1 MSIMIISD
9 EVKSEHRCYNTKDIK
24 RNYSLINLWNE
35 MMKVFNILPNK
46 EKDVDDELKSLK
58 KGIRIFWKEKEL
70 NVKRWVL
77 NGDIDGYLEKI
88 EIPKN
93 ISSKELAE
101 VWFEANEYK
110 ECRPS
115 MYDCT
120 GQSFTNWYKIV
131 KLHDMLYAYHS
142 VGFDV

>member
-1 MSIMIISD
+1 MSIMIISND
-9 EVKSEHRCYNTKDIK
+9 VKSEHRCYSIKDVK
-24 RNYSLINLWNE
+24 RNYSFINQLNE
-35 MMKVFNILPNK
+35 MVKKFNILPNK
-46 EKDVDDELKSLK
+46 EKDVDDELISLK
-58 KGIRIFWKEKEL
+58 KGIRIFWEEKEL

-77 NGDIDGYLEKI
+77 NGDINGYLEKV

-93 ISSKELAE
+93 ISSKEIAE
-101 VWFEANEYK
+101 AWFEANEYR
-110 ECRPS
+110 ECTPS

-131 KLHDMLYAYHS
+131 KLHDKLYAYHS

>member
-9 EVKSEHRCYNTKDIK
+9 DVRSDHRCYDISDVK
-24 RNYSLINLWNE
+24 RNYNLINLWNE
-35 MMKVFNILPNK
+35 MIKKFDLLPDEEV
-46 EKDVDDELKSLK
+46 EKKLKSLK

-70 NVKRWVL
+70 NVKRWIL
-77 NGDIDGYLEKI
+77 GGDFDGYLEKV
-88 EIPKN
+88 EIPED
-93 ISSKELAE
+93 ISSKEIAE
-101 VWFEANEYK
+101 AWFEANEYR
-110 ECRPS
+110 ECTPS

-131 KLHDMLYAYHS
+131 KLHDKLYAYHS